1 MKTKN
6 QHYVPQFHL
15 RQWSSD
21 GKLISL
27 YNKYNKKFVD
37 NKAAIKNMASR
48 DYLYDKN
55 GELENLFC
63 KIESN
68 LSPLYQ
74 KIISN
79 KSLSE
84 LTDFEWELLY
94 LHIVLCDERT
104 AAAGEDFEELMKTTL
119 EASLRIRQAHGQCT
133 DIDADTI
140 KDKVDI
146 QFPCNRAVGAAL
158 KCYPLVMDLKISLI
172 ENTSNV
178 EFITSDYPSIKYNL
192 WSITRKLYS
201 GWGLSS
207 VGLMYILPIS
217 PRLAL
222 IAYDSVINNIKNLK
236 NNISKIKNDSDIN
249 EINRLMLL
257 NSNQNVF
264 FSQKIPLH
272 YINKLIA
279 PINEYIKPPNTVQL
293 LGNPNKSYLIANSAR
308 RISYKANFKFLS
320 ILPESLEWD
329 VPLHAAGLLRPTSE
343 EIAKEIGMDLKADR
357 D

>member
-63 KIESN
+63 KIESK

-140 KDKVDI
+140 KDFELQI
-146 QFPCNRAVGAAL
+146 FCS
-158 KCYPLVMDLKISLI
+158 YP
-172 ENTSNV
+172 
-178 EFITSDYPSIKYNL
+178 
-192 WSITRKLYS
+192 KLY
-201 GWGLSS
+201 LK
-207 VGLMYILPIS
+207 LFYI
-217 PRLAL
+217 A
-222 IAYDSVINNIKNLK
+222 
-236 NNISKIKNDSDIN
+236 
-249 EINRLMLL
+249 
-257 NSNQNVF
+257 
-264 FSQKIPLH
+264 
-272 YINKLIA
+272 
-279 PINEYIKPPNTVQL
+279 
-293 LGNPNKSYLIANSAR
+293 
-308 RISYKANFKFLS
+308 
-320 ILPESLEWD
+320 
-329 VPLHAAGLLRPTSE
+329 
-343 EIAKEIGMDLKADR
+343 
-357 D
+357 